1 MNNQEL
7 INYIK
12 KQVRHE
18 LSKINFQKTI
28 NNELKKFNIEAL
40 IKKIVKE
47 ELLKIMS
54 DSKEKTN
61 DKNSTEEQS
70 NIEEENL
77 NNL

>member
-1 MNNQEL
+1 MNNAEI

-28 NNELKKFNIEAL
+28 NKLNMEDL
-40 IKKIVKE
+40 IRKIVKE
-47 ELLKIMS
+47 ELLKIMPN
-54 DSKEKTN
+54 SKGNIN

>member
-1 MNNQEL
+1 MNNPEL
-7 INYIK
+7 INHIK

-28 NNELKKFNIEAL
+28 NNELKKFNIEDL
-40 IKKIVKE
+40 IRKIVKE
-47 ELLKIMS
+47 ELLKIMA
-54 DSKEKTN
+54 DSKKKTN